1 VLTDDAAVE
10 SSRRT
15 FLKTPI
21 VSPAPDILL
30 VRGQGSVP
38 VKTTKR
44 RLKNLFAYV
53 VVTPAILF
61 FAVFFY
67 YPFFVNIYY
76 MFTNYNYITNSQ
88 FVGFK
93 NILHFFH
100 DANIA
105 TSFSNTFLLT
115 IIGVPVALVLAL
127 VVAIAVFYMTIGKS
141 FIRSAIFS
149 TSLVSAIVAAI
160 IFKQWFG
167 QDLGFLDNILASLHL
182 ARIPWLTQPSW
193 ALVGIMIVAIWGTL
207 GYNMV
212 IYLAGL
218 SNVNQE
224 LVEAA
229 RIDGANALQRLFS
242 VIIPQLRPTIVFL
255 AITLMINFL
264 KTYVQVAIL
273 TNGGPYGS
281 TRTALLY
288 MFQEGFDLQNVGYAA
303 VIAFA
308 LFLIT
313 LIITLIQVRVTRIYA
328 D

>member
-1 VLTDDAAVE
+1 MREETV
-10 SSRRT
+10 
-15 FLKTPI
+15 LKTPG
-21 VSPAPDILL
+21 VSRTLEMPRTR
-30 VRGQGSVP
+30 VRAYIRSKMNG
-38 VKTTKR
+38 KH
-44 RLKNLFAYV
+44 LFAYT
-53 VVTPAILF
+53 VVTPAVLF

-76 MFTNYNYITNSQ
+76 MFTNYNYITDSH
-88 FVGFK
+88 FVGLK

-100 DANIA
+100 DPNITTA
-105 TSFSNTFLLT
+105 FSNTFLLT
-115 IIGVPVALVLAL
+115 AIGLPLAL
-127 VVAIAVFYMTIGKS
+127 ILALLVAIAVFYMTIGKTL
-141 FIRSAIFS
+141 IRSAIFS

-167 QDLGFLDNILASLHL
+167 QELGFIDNTLASLHL

-193 ALVGIMIVAIWGTL
+193 SLFGILLVIIWGTL

-229 RIDGANALQRLFS
+229 RVDGANAWQCLLFI
-242 VIIPQLRPTIVFL
+242 IIPQLRPTIVFL
-255 AITLMINFL
+255 AITMVINFL

-281 TRTALLY
+281 TRTILLY
-288 MFQEGFDLQNVGYAA
+288 MFQQGFDFQNVGYAA

-313 LIITLIQVRVTRIYA
+313 LLVTLIQLRVTRLSA